1 MKDVSK
7 QSNRLR
13 ILATIQKINGMAKNI
28 GEVPESK
35 RNKFCES
42 FMYDDFID
50 DITEILLS
58 TLSKVNTILKKVDE
72 NYGYYEIQYPS
83 DEELDNAKDIIVI
96 MNDYIENLFKKV
108 ITCRIDGSLIIT
120 LKERIGNLN
129 NYVKEL
135 EKISGGDAN
144 NG

>member
-1 MKDVSK
+1 MKDVK

-13 ILATIQKINGMAKNI
+13 ILAAIQKINGITKLI
-28 GEVPESK
+28 GDFPESK
-35 RNKFCES
+35 RNKLCES
-42 FMYDDFID
+42 FMYDDFVD

-58 TLSKVNTILKKVDE
+58 TLGKLEKVNIIVDE
-72 NYGYYEIQYPS
+72 NYGYDEIQRPS
-83 DEELDNAKDIIVI
+83 DEELDNAKDIVVV
-96 MNDYIENLFKKV
+96 MNDYIEDLFKKV
-108 ITCRIDGSLIIT
+108 ITSKIGSSLIIT

-135 EKISGGDAN
+135 EKISEGDT

>member
-1 MKDVSK
+1 MKDVSR

-13 ILATIQKINGMAKNI
+13 ILAAIQKINGITKLI
-28 GEVPESK
+28 GDFPESK

-42 FMYDDFID
+42 FMYDDFVD

-58 TLSKVNTILKKVDE
+58 TIGKLEKVNIIVDKT
-72 NYGYYEIQYPS
+72 YGYDEIQYPS

-135 EKISGGDAN
+135 EKISEGDT

>member
-13 ILATIQKINGMAKNI
+13 ILAAIQEINGIAKRI

-35 RNKFCES
+35 RDRFCES

-58 TLSKVNTILKKVDE
+58 TLGKLEKVNIIVDK
-72 NYGYYEIQYPS
+72 NYGYDEIQYPS
-83 DEELDNAKDIIVI
+83 DEELDNAKDILVI

-108 ITCRIDGSLIIT
+108 ITSRIGSSLIIT

-135 EKISGGDAN
+135 EEISGGDT

>member
-72 NYGYYEIQYPS
+72 NYGYYEIQHPS
-83 DEELDNAKDIIVI
+83 DEELDNAKDIVTV
-96 MNDYIENLFKKV
+96 MNDYIESLFKKV
-108 ITCRIDGSLIIT
+108 MTSRIDSSLIIT

-129 NYVKEL
+129 KYVKEL
-135 EKISGGDAN
+135 EKISEGDT